1 MKLRTLVALALLG
14 PALAL
19 AQDAAKPAAKAKA
32 KSGAKDAIATVN
44 GVAVPKARLDY
55 LMFQQK
61 NRGAPDNDQTRAMV
75 REELVNREVLQ
86 QEAERAGFG
95 KKPEVQTQVAMARQE
110 IVVGAYLRDWVQKHP
125 VNDAEVQQEY
135 DKARAQAGTKEYK
148 ARHILVDSEDQAK
161 AIIADLKKG
170 AKFEELAAKNSKDP
184 GSKDRGGDL
193 DWNVPAAFD
202 KNFSE
207 AMVKLEKGKYTDKP
221 VQTRYGYHVI
231 QLDDVRDTHFP
242 PLADVKARL
251 QQQIMQQKIEG
262 LVRGLRSKAK
272 VETSEK

>member
-1 MKLRTLVALALLG
+1 MNPRTLVALALLA
-14 PALAL
+14 PALTL

-44 GVAVPKARLDY
+44 GVAVPKARMDY
-55 LMFQQK
+55 MMFQQK
-61 NRGAPDNDQTRAMV
+61 SRGAPDNDQTRAAV

-95 KKPEVQTQVAMARQE
+95 KKAEVQTQVAMARQE

-125 VNDAEVQQEY
+125 VSDAEVQKEY
-135 DKARAQAGTKEYK
+135 DKARAQAGEKEYK
-148 ARHILVDSEDQAK
+148 ARHILVDNEDQAK

-170 AKFEELAAKNSKDP
+170 AKFDELAAKNSQDP
-184 GSKDRGGDL
+184 GSKERGGDL

-202 KNFSE
+202 KNFSD
-207 AMVKLEKGKYTDKP
+207 AMVKLEKGKYTEKP

-231 QLDDVRDTHFP
+231 QLDDVRDARFP
-242 PLADVKARL
+242 SLAEVKPRI
-251 QQQIMQQKIEG
+251 QQQLMQAKIEG
-262 LVRGLRSKAK
+262 LVRDLRSKAK
-272 VETSEK
+272 VE